1 MANIKRVALA
11 VAILG
16 LASAAAAPASAQV
29 IYQTQPLPYQV
40 IPFPYSDPSPYD
52 QTYGVRPSFQ
62 ILPTPYGYAPAV
74 RVTERCLY
82 PNGWNVTD
90 FDRDINGI
98 PPGIDHQCP
107 APAGSY
113 GRVRARY

>member
-1 MANIKRVALA
+1 MAKIKHAARAGV
-11 VAILG
+11 ILG
-16 LASAAAAPASAQV
+16 LVAAIVAPASAQV
-29 IYQTQPLPYQV
+29 IYQTQPLPDQV

-52 QTYGVRPSFQ
+52 QAYGVRPSFD
-62 ILPTPYGYAPAV
+62 ILPTPYGYGPAV
-74 RVTERCLY
+74 RVTARCLY

-107 APAGSY
+107 EPARAY
-113 GRVRARY
+113 GHVRARY